1 MTTRRDKNA
10 RGGRNKSRK
19 QRKMQKTKT
28 KTKTGK
34 RWTSAISAA
43 SKTLTQTRSLTAA
56 RESLRR
62 QALLNAR
69 KLFGAVGV

>member
-1 MTTRRDKNA
+1 MSTRHK
-10 RGGRNKSRK
+10 NKSRMGGK
-19 QRKMQKTKT
+19 TRKRRNGKKMKV
-28 KTKTGK
+28 GK

-43 SKTLTQTRSLTAA
+43 SRTLAKTQSLTAA

-69 KLFGAVGV
+69 KLFGSVGM

>member
-1 MTTRRDKNA
+1 MTTRRDKKA
-10 RGGRNKSRK
+10 RMGGNKSRK
-19 QRKMQKTKT
+19 QRRTL

-69 KLFGAVGV
+69 KLFGAVGI

>member
-1 MTTRRDKNA
+1 MTTRRDKKA
-10 RGGRNKSRK
+10 LMGRNKSRK
-19 QRKMQKTKT
+19 QRKMQKT

-69 KLFGAVGV
+69 KLFGAVGI

>member
-1 MTTRRDKNA
+1 MTTRRNKKA
-10 RGGRNKSRK
+10 LMGRNKSRK
-19 QRKMQKTKT
+19 QHRTL

-69 KLFGAVGV
+69 KLFGAVGI

>member
-1 MTTRRDKNA
+1 MTTRRDKKG
-10 RGGRNKSRK
+10 RMGGNKSRK
-19 QRKMQKTKT
+19 QRKTP

-69 KLFGAVGV
+69 KLFGAVGI

>member
-10 RGGRNKSRK
+10 RGGKNKSRK
-19 QRKMQKTKT
+19 QRRTL

>member
-19 QRKMQKTKT
+19 QRKMQKTKP
-28 KTKTGK
+28 KTGK

>member
-1 MTTRRDKNA
+1 MTTTRDKKA
-10 RGGRNKSRK
+10 RMGGNKSRK
-19 QRKMQKTKT
+19 QRKTL

-43 SKTLTQTRSLTAA
+43 SKTLTKTKSLTAA

-62 QALLNAR
+62 QALSNAR
-69 KLFGAVGV
+69 KLFGAVGI